1 MLQTLHVTSLTQLEG
16 LERHFSSHVTLHILQ
31 VFRDFFHDFSGELIQ
46 KTVQTF
52 HSNFSNIG
60 PILTIHLCFF
70 GPVNVPSNSICA
82 MAQLQGVQ
90 PTASSTISENTEG
103 TTRAVYA
110 RQEPWGLAVGKKN
123 PLIISISP

>member
-1 MLQTLHVTSLTQLEG
+1 VLQTLHVTSLTQLEG
-16 LERHFSSHVTLHILQ
+16 LERHLSSHITLHILQ
-31 VFRDFFHDFSGELIQ
+31 VFRDLFHDFSGELIQ

-60 PILTIHLCFF
+60 PILTIHLCS
-70 GPVNVPSNSICA
+70 GSVDVPSNSIFCA

-110 RQEPWGLAVGKKN
+110 RQEPWGLAVGK
-123 PLIISISP
+123 